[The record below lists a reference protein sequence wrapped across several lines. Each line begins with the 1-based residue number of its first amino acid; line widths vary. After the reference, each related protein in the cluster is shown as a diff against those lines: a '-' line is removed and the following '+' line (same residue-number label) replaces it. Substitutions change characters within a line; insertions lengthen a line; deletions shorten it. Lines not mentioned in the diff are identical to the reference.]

1 MIRRSD
7 AVLIV
12 ACLFVALAAFAVH
25 GQTAF
30 DHAGW
35 AGACRQ
41 QVSAGFVVHMAELQ
55 ARRFWAAAGAIAS
68 IR

>member
-1 MIRRSD
+1 ML
-7 AVLIV
+7 VV
-12 ACLFVALAAFAVH
+12 ACLFVALAAYAIH

-30 DHAGW
+30 VHAGW

-55 ARRFWAAAGAIAS
+55 MRRVLAAAGKIAS